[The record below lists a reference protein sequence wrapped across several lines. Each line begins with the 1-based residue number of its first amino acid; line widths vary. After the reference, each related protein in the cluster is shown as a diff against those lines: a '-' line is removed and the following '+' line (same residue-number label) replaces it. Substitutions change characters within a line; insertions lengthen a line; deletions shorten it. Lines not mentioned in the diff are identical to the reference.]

1 MMARTTTSTRR
12 FWNLSVCSALGF
24 LLLTGCDK
32 PDGNASAAA
41 TTSATATAT
50 ASAEAEKPKPK
61 PKPKASAKPR
71 PMPPRPVPLGSSGPV
86 QATDTMQ
93 KQMMAIN
100 YTIAMLSAQ
109 PGDPS
114 PDHEAISAVTAK
126 LSQGKLTARS
136 DKGGRLIVID
146 TPTCGADTPQKTLVG
161 RGGTTL
167 KQAHAMGVNV
177 IKCHSRQWACHQ
189 STRNPKDVLC
199 HAAPKR
205 SRRKR
210 VR

>member
-12 FWNLSVCSALGF
+12 FCTIAVCGALGF
-24 LLLTGCDK
+24 FLLAACDK
-32 PDGNASAAA
+32 PDGDASAAA
-41 TTSATATAT
+41 TTSATAT

-71 PMPPRPVPLGSSGPV
+71 PMPPRPIPLGSSGPI

-93 KQMMAIN
+93 KQMMAIS
-100 YTIAMLSAQ
+100 YTIAMLSAH

-114 PDHEAISAVTAK
+114 PDHEAISALTAK

-146 TPTCGADTPQKTLVG
+146 TPTCGAGTPQKTLVG
-161 RGGTTL
+161 RGGATL

-189 STRNPKDVLC
+189 STRNAKDVLC

>member
-1 MMARTTTSTRR
+1 MS
-12 FWNLSVCSALGF
+12 LGT
-24 LLLTGCDK
+24 LGCDK
-32 PDGNASAAA
+32 KDNTA
-41 TTSATATAT
+41 TAEATATAT
-50 ASAEAEKPKPK
+50 ASAEAPKPKPK
-61 PKPKASAKPR
+61 PKPKAVAKPR
-71 PMPPRPVPLGSSGPV
+71 PMPPRPVPLGSSGPI
-86 QATDTMQ
+86 QATDSMQ

-109 PGDPS
+109 PGDSS
-114 PDHEAISAVTAK
+114 PDREAISALATK
-126 LSQGKLTARS
+126 LSQGRLKAQS
-136 DKGGRLIVID
+136 DKGSRLIVIN
-146 TPTCGADTPQKTLVG
+146 TPTCSAATPQKTLVG

-205 SRRKR
+205 SKRRR
-210 VR
+210 IR